1 MKTLREIMR
10 PEFLFTVQRGA
21 TVRDAVQVMTAN
33 NVGIVLVLEGERLVG
48 VFSERDVVRRVV
60 DRGLDPARTPVG
72 DVMTTQLVV
81 GDPDEDYQSAI
92 RKMDQ
97 ANIRHLLVVKGSEML
112 SMISIRDLIRVD
124 MQDKGEEIRY
134 LREYLYQVPAEVGR
148 PELPHPPH
156 PALSPERRGCAGPSS
171 HILSMSAA
179 RRLDLRAPQPD
190 HLPWPGHDLDLEAP
204 AQRGHV
210 AQQRTDL
217 RVLARLELRH
227 GGLRD
232 VKQLRGGGL

>member
-10 PEFLFTVQRGA
+10 PEFLFVVQRGA
-21 TVRDAVQVMTAN
+21 TVKDAVQVMTAN

-97 ANIRHLLVVKGSEML
+97 SNIRHLPVVKGSKML

-148 PELPHPPH
+148 PG
-156 PALSPERRGCAGPSS
+156 A
-171 HILSMSAA
+171 
-179 RRLDLRAPQPD
+179 
-190 HLPWPGHDLDLEAP
+190 
-204 AQRGHV
+204 
-210 AQQRTDL
+210 
-217 RVLARLELRH
+217 
-227 GGLRD
+227 
-232 VKQLRGGGL
+232 